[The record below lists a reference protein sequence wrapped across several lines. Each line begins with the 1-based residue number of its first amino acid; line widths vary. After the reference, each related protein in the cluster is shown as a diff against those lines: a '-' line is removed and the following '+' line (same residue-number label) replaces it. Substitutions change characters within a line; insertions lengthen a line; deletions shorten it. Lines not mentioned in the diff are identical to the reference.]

1 LITTNYTDSVCC
13 LFFGHQSAGTFEQ
26 MSGAS
31 SNYQADKPAAGSG
44 NAGSIKARFEQMA
57 KQGDEVWP
65 TLHYYVFLLPRV

>member
-1 LITTNYTDSVCC
+1 
-13 LFFGHQSAGTFEQ
+13 

-65 TLHYYVFLLPRV
+65 TFHYYVFLLPRV